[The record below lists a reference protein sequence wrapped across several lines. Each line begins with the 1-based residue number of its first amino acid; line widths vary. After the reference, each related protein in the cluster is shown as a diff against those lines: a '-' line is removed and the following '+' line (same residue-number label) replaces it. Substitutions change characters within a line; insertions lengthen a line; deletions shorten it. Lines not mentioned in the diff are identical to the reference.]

1 MRFSTKTTK
10 AAAAGV
16 TAIALTLT
24 LSACGSGEETNGG
37 GLSTAAEAA
46 GGNGADNTE
55 SVDGAAKES
64 EKKSGD
70 DKDQK
75 DGQKDQDSKGGDA
88 AKKTSEKD
96 AKDSGEKGSGSDNQG
111 ENGDVPTIANPFAD
125 GEYEQ
130 VTHEPIAGGQ
140 DASQGDIDEMTKV
153 VEAVSNPESLATWT
167 RTILDNSCKA
177 VRDPAMEELERQ
189 GMTLDSVEEAA
200 RMQED
205 AGMTMDL
212 PKSEI
217 SLADVRVDGDRAS
230 ASVTAKND
238 SGEDTQ
244 TQLFQ
249 REDGRW
255 KLCN

>member
-1 MRFSTKTTK
+1 MRFSIKTSK

-16 TAIALTLT
+16 TALALTFSLT
-24 LSACGSGEETNGG
+24 ACGSDEETTGG

-46 GGNGADNTE
+46 GETE

-64 EKKSGD
+64 EKKSDD
-70 DKDQK
+70 DKK
-75 DGQKDQDSKGGDA
+75 ADQD
-88 AKKTSEKD
+88 
-96 AKDSGEKGSGSDNQG
+96 KDSGKDGDEKSGKDGAAKSGGDKESAGSGDD
-111 ENGDVPTIANPFAD
+111 EAVPTIANPFED

-130 VTHEPIAGGQ
+130 VTHEPIAGGE
-140 DASQGDIDEMTKV
+140 DASQADIDEMTKV

-177 VRDPAMEELERQ
+177 VTEPAMEELERQ

-205 AGMTMDL
+205 AGMGVDL
-212 PKSEI
+212 PRSEI

-230 ASVTAKND
+230 ASVTARND